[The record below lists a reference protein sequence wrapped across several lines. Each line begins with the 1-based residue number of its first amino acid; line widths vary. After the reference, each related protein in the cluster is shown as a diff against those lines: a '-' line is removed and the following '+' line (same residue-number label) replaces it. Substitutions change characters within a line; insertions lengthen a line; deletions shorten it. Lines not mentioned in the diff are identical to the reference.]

1 MRNIARVILIT
12 AGIIW
17 GLGFIGNKYILD
29 SGWTEIQLLFVRFV
43 SAFVFISVIYIRRM
57 INANRTLIKQ
67 GLFLGIFLFFGFFF
81 QTWGLVFTTA
91 SNNAIIT
98 AGYIV
103 ILPLLVYLI
112 EHVKVPR
119 TTVLAGFI
127 TLVGIIVI
135 SVDFKEFTISIGDIL
150 TFIGAIFW
158 AIHIY
163 LLGHQTKKHDVFAL
177 LGYQLLMFSVLI
189 TSLLF
194 VTDGLPTITRGFDGK
209 YNLWVIGLLLGFF
222 CSFIAF
228 SFQAFGQKHTNASEA
243 AILISTESVFGP
255 IFAILFYDEPFG
267 WLLLVGIVLVFT
279 GIVVSELGSDFWTKQ
294 KWLKIGSRNK

>member
-1 MRNIARVILIT
+1 MKNIARTILIA

-43 SAFVFISVIYIRRM
+43 SAFIFISVIYIKRM
-57 INANRTLIKQ
+57 INASRALIKQ
-67 GLFLGIFLFFGFFF
+67 GLFLGVFLFFGFFF

-103 ILPLLVYLI
+103 ILPILVYLF
-112 EHVKVPR
+112 EKVKVPK
-119 TTVLAGFI
+119 TTVFAGFI
-127 TLVGIIVI
+127 TLFGIVII
-135 SVDFKEFTISIGDIL
+135 SVDFTDLAISIGDVL
-150 TFIGAIFW
+150 TFIGAVFW

-163 LLGHQTKKHDVFAL
+163 LLGHQTKKYDVFAL
-177 LGYQLLMFSVLI
+177 LGYQLLMFSILI

-194 VTDGLPTITRGFDGK
+194 ATDGLPKIQIGFDGK

-228 SFQAFGQKHTNASEA
+228 TLQAFGQKHTNASEA

-255 IFAILFYDEPFG
+255 IFAILFYNEPFG
-267 WLLLVGIVLVFT
+267 WLLLIGMILVFV
-279 GIVVSELGSDFWTKQ
+279 GIVVSELGSDFWIN
-294 KWLKIGSRNK
+294 LKSVKHANE